1 MTYGTLFVSLLEV
14 MNEKNLS
21 VLTPSAKHFT
31 EALWESAE
39 SNFPRKQMRR
49 SRWISLNGEWD
60 FSFDDNCQWNKP
72 NDIDGNNWHQKII
85 VPFAPESMASGIHN
99 TKFHQRCWYQK
110 AFSFHIKENSKGML
124 LHFGAVDYEA
134 KVWLNGIYLGSPF
147 DITDALNTNG
157 EQVITVCAY
166 DDPHDLTKP
175 RGKQD
180 WQLEPHNIWYPRT
193 TGIWQTV
200 WLEEVPDTYIE
211 RIGWVPLL
219 ERWEIGC
226 SAFLAGTQKN
236 NLHLRVKLSVSGKLL
251 ADDTYQVIHQE
262 VHRRI
267 VLSDPRIDD
276 FRSELLW
283 SPEKPTLIDATVE
296 VWDKDKLI
304 DRVTSYTALRSMSVQ
319 RGRFLL
325 NGRPYYMRL
334 VLDQGYWQDT
344 LMTAPNSEALKQDIE
359 LVKAAGFN
367 GARKHQKIEDPD
379 YLYWAD
385 VLGLLVWEEMPSAYR
400 FSHESVER
408 LMKEWI
414 EIIDRDSNHPCI
426 VVWVPFNESWG
437 VPDLAEKTAHQN
449 CVQAMYHLTRTL
461 DPTRPVIGNDGW
473 ESTATDILGIHD
485 YDKDPD
491 HLLKKY
497 SMERNV
503 AEILSRWPGGRML
516 TVDGFPHRGQPI
528 MLTEFGG
535 IAYVDPEVRVTQ
547 NDKAWG
553 YSMTDNLHEFQNKVQ
568 KIFEAINNIEL
579 FCGFC
584 YTQFTDT
591 FQEANG
597 LFRMDRSPKL
607 PIKSIHNI
615 ISNTGT
621 LRGGFTNAIIQ
632 PNVISSNYTNE
643 PSEHL

>member
-1 MTYGTLFVSLLEV
+1 
-14 MNEKNLS
+14 MNEKNITRLLEVNWENS
-21 VLTPSAKHFT
+21 
-31 EALWESAE
+31 EA
-39 SNFPRKQMRR
+39 NFPRKQMRR
-49 SRWISLNGEWD
+49 NRWISLNGEWD
-60 FSFDDNCQWNKP
+60 FKFDDNCSWNKP
-72 NDIDGNNWHQKII
+72 SDVKDWNLKIV
-85 VPFAPESMASGIHN
+85 VPFAPESKASGIHD
-99 TKFHQRCWYQK
+99 TRFHQRCWYQK
-110 AFSFHIKENSKGML
+110 NFLFRKKTERML
-124 LHFGAVDYEA
+124 LHFGAVDYESR
-134 KVWLNGIYLGSPF
+134 VWLNGSYLGSHLGGHTPFSF
-147 DITDALNTNG
+147 DITDALNPSG
-157 EQVITVCAY
+157 EQVITVLAH

-193 TGIWQTV
+193 TGIWQSV

-211 RIGWVPLL
+211 RISWVPLL

-226 SAFLAGTQKN
+226 SAFLAGTHKE
-236 NLHLRVKLSVSGKLL
+236 NLYLRIKLSVGEKLL
-251 ADDTYQVIHQE
+251 ADDTYQVFHQE

-267 VLSDPRIDD
+267 VISDPGIDD
-276 FRSELLW
+276 FRNELLW
-283 SPEKPTLIDATVE
+283 SPEKPTLIQAVVE
-296 VWDKDKLI
+296 IWNKDKLI
-304 DRVTSYTALRSMSVQ
+304 DRVNSYTALRSVSVQ

-334 VLDQGYWQDT
+334 VLDQGYWQDS
-344 LMTAPNSEALKQDIE
+344 LMTPPDSTALKTDIE
-359 LVKAAGFN
+359 LVKSAGFN
-367 GARKHQKIEDPD
+367 GVRKHQKIEDPD
-379 YLYWAD
+379 FLYWAD

-437 VPDLAEKTAHQN
+437 VPDLAEKSAHQN

-485 YDKDPD
+485 YDKDPE

-497 SMERNV
+497 SVERNL
-503 AEILSRWPGGRML
+503 ADILSRWPGGRML

-535 IAYVDPEVRVTQ
+535 IAYVDPEIR
-547 NDKAWG
+547 NSENEKAWG
-553 YSMTDNLHEFQNKVQ
+553 YSMLDNLNEFQNKLQ
-568 KIFEAINNIEL
+568 KLFEVINNIEL
-579 FCGFC
+579 FSGFC

-597 LFRMDRSPKL
+597 LFRMDRTPKL
-607 PIKSIHNI
+607 PIKFINQTI
-615 ISNTGT
+615 CGTGI

-632 PNVISSNYTNE
+632 PRE
-643 PSEHL
+643 LSEHL